1 MKLSIRTN
9 TIALSLIAATAI
21 PTYLL
26 GQSQSQSKERHVH
39 YKLIDLGTLGG
50 TSSFFGSS
58 IVTLNDSGEATG
70 QADTPAANPFF
81 PKELPILLDDPQ
93 IYHAFQWRD
102 GVLTDLGA
110 LPGGGD
116 SAGIAIN
123 ERGDIAGFSKNGT
136 IDPYTGIPEIRAVL
150 WKDGNLLDL
159 GTLGGNES
167 FTNSVNNRGQV
178 AGFAQNDVIDPL
190 NLFGLGTQ
198 SRAFLWDKGEIHDLG
213 TLGGPDSFGFFV
225 NGRGQ
230 VAGFSYTGS
239 TTNLDTGLPTQ
250 HPFLWDK
257 GVMKDLGTLGGTQV
271 YAVNGLNNN
280 GQVVGLMTLAGEKV
294 FHGYLWDGRKL
305 VDLGTFGGDTSAAIW
320 LNDAGEVVGQAD
332 YSTPCPGCVSPTIHK
347 AFLWKDGVMS
357 DLGTVDKCS
366 AAYGINSKT
375 QIVGASGDCGI
386 AVHAFLWENG
396 TIVDLNTLVPPDSGL
411 QLVYGLYIN
420 ERGEIAGL
428 GVPPGVPVQNVDS
441 QGHAFLLV
449 PCERN
454 DDACHR

>member
-1 MKLSIRTN
+1 MKLNIRTN

-81 PKELPILLDDPQ
+81 HKELPILLDDPQ

-213 TLGGPDSFGFFV
+213 TLGGPDSFGVFV
-225 NGRGQ
+225 NDRSQ
-230 VAGFSYTGS
+230 VAGFSYTDS
-239 TTNLDTGLPTQ
+239 TTNPDTGLPTER
-250 HPFLWDK
+250 PFLWEK
-257 GVMKDLGTLGGTQV
+257 GVMKDLGTM
-271 YAVNGLNNN
+271 A
-280 GQVVGLMTLAGEKV
+280 E
-294 FHGYLWDGRKL
+294 
-305 VDLGTFGGDTSAAIW
+305 
-320 LNDAGEVVGQAD
+320 
-332 YSTPCPGCVSPTIHK
+332 
-347 AFLWKDGVMS
+347 
-357 DLGTVDKCS
+357 
-366 AAYGINSKT
+366 
-375 QIVGASGDCGI
+375 
-386 AVHAFLWENG
+386 
-396 TIVDLNTLVPPDSGL
+396 
-411 QLVYGLYIN
+411 
-420 ERGEIAGL
+420 
-428 GVPPGVPVQNVDS
+428 
-441 QGHAFLLV
+441 
-449 PCERN
+449 
-454 DDACHR
+454 